1 MKRVGEDVVAPRAG
15 RGSQTGLGIVFI
27 EKQSERSVLWHND
40 QPGACPID
48 NGMSGNGTARRWAG
62 VLHSIEKHFYLLL
75 SPIVFD
81 LLAARII
88 TIISYSVVTKHNS
101 TVY

>member
-15 RGSQTGLGIVFI
+15 RGSQTGLRIVFI

-75 SPIVFD
+75 SPIVFED
-81 LLAARII
+81 GR
-88 TIISYSVVTKHNS
+88 
-101 TVY
+101 